1 MRGNKV
7 RQHLRRF
14 INLCAP
20 VFLLC
25 LLFSYPTLSS
35 GRERSNLRAVRRGE
49 TTTTMRDLRMGAML
63 GGQVSFLRVGSS
75 AEISTPYVGYHYG
88 FDMLVPINDDFE
100 FQISALGSWK
110 GGAVDTQFGAFG
122 GTGIPVTTKIRLMSI
137 NLSLYANYVKRVGF
151 DWDFYGGIGMIPQI
165 EATGRMELELSE
177 GTQSHDLNVGFD
189 AKDHIF
195 PLNFGLGVHIGARYK
210 SQFAL
215 TLWYE
220 HDFLNLLPK
229 QKRFY
234 GAVSPDFLLRHD
246 FSRPFIQSFER
257 LATQAGGIS
266 FVYYIKL

>member
-1 MRGNKV
+1 
-7 RQHLRRF
+7 
-14 INLCAP
+14 
-20 VFLLC
+20 
-25 LLFSYPTLSS
+25 
-35 GRERSNLRAVRRGE
+35 
-49 TTTTMRDLRMGAML
+49 
-63 GGQVSFLRVGSS
+63 
-75 AEISTPYVGYHYG
+75 
-88 FDMLVPINDDFE
+88 
-100 FQISALGSWK
+100 
-110 GGAVDTQFGAFG
+110 
-122 GTGIPVTTKIRLMSI
+122 MSV